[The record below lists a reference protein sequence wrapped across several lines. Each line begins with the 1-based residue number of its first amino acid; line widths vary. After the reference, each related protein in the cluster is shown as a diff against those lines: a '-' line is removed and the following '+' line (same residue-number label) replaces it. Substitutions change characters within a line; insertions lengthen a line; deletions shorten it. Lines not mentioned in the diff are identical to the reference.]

1 VRANF
6 MAHRRHR
13 ICGEP
18 TRCRCCEER
27 RVMRRLAAHVAN
39 YSVGGAL
46 VTLAALVSFPILTR
60 VLSVD
65 EYGVMNLIATALA
78 LLVGLAKMGLQHSA
92 VRFYSEV
99 KAGKHGVGTDGYA
112 STVLFGMAALG
123 LLATILWAAGSQI
136 LPQSWWNDERVAPLM
151 LFTSVLIVVRVV
163 DSAFINQLR
172 AQEESAAITIYSVL
186 RRYAILGAVLG
197 VLFFVSK
204 SIWGFFAATVI
215 AEAIA
220 TLAFAVW
227 MLHRLKLRLAA
238 FSVPLFQAMLI
249 FGMPMIGYE
258 LSSVLL
264 AMGDRYVIQT
274 VIGAQPLGTYSA
286 AYNLCDYVRALFLAS
301 FAAAVL
307 PMYPRIWEEQGP
319 DATVSFLTRFL
330 RMYVMVAMLVV
341 AGLSAIS
348 GEVLA
353 FLASEKYRSGGD
365 VVPLVMG
372 GMAME
377 GLVMVVGAG
386 LYIEKRSKTIMLLL
400 AAAAAL
406 NLLLN
411 VAWVPTW
418 GISGAAL
425 ATLVSY
431 AVLLCLS
438 IAMGRK
444 RLAIT
449 VPWACVIKFG
459 LIGLLTYVVAGAIQL
474 EGDLATIIARAAIG
488 VPLYAAISVLF
499 DREAR
504 GLGRELL
511 ARAGWAA

>member
-1 VRANF
+1 
-6 MAHRRHR
+6 
-13 ICGEP
+13 
-18 TRCRCCEER
+18 
-27 RVMRRLAAHVAN
+27 MRSLVAHVTN
-39 YSVGGAL
+39 YSIGSVL

-92 VRFYSEV
+92 VRFYSEI
-99 KAGKHGVGTDGYA
+99 KAGKHGVGTEGYA
-112 STVLFGMAALG
+112 STVLLGMAALG
-123 LLATILWAAGSQI
+123 LLATVLWAAVSQF

-197 VLFFVSK
+197 ALFLVSR
-204 SIWGFFAATVI
+204 SLWSFFAATVI

-220 TLAFAVW
+220 TLAFSAW
-227 MLHRLKLRLAA
+227 MLNRLKLRVAA
-238 FSVPLFQAMLI
+238 FSMPLFQAMLV

-274 VIGAQPLGTYSA
+274 LIGAQPLGTYSA

-307 PMYPRIWEEQGP
+307 PMYPRIWEEHGP
-319 DATVSFLTRFL
+319 QATASFLARFL

-341 AGLSAIS
+341 AGLSVIS

-353 FLASEKYRSGGD
+353 FLASEKYRAGGD
-365 VVPLVMG
+365 VVPLVIG

-377 GLVMVVGAG
+377 SLVMVVGAG
-386 LYIEKRSKTIMLLL
+386 LYLEKRSKAIMLLI

-411 VAWVPTW
+411 VAWVPAW

-431 AVLLCLS
+431 AALLCLS

-444 RLAIT
+444 RLAIA
-449 VPWACVIKFG
+449 VPWACVVKFG
-459 LIGLLTYVVAGAIQL
+459 LIGLLTYVVAGAIQF
-474 EGDLATIIARAAIG
+474 EGDLPTMAARVAIG
-488 VPLYAAISVLF
+488 VPLYVLTSLLF

-504 GLGRELL
+504 GFGRELMV
-511 ARAGWAA
+511 RAGWAA